1 MILKTLDDYLGLFLW
16 QSILKK
22 KLLCDGICEVQ
33 KLDFVFFEVQRKPVK
48 IKIIFSLFSW
58 Q

>member
-1 MILKTLDDYLGLFLW
+1 MILKILGDYLGLFLR

-33 KLDFVFFEVQRKPVK
+33 KLDFVFFEVQRKPLK
-48 IKIIFSLFSW
+48 IKIMFSLFS
-58 Q
+58 

>member
-1 MILKTLDDYLGLFLW
+1 MVLKTLGDYLGLFLW

-33 KLDFVFFEVQRKPVK
+33 KLGFVFFEVQRKPVK
-48 IKIIFSLFSW
+48 IKIIFSLFSF
-58 Q
+58 

>member
-1 MILKTLDDYLGLFLW
+1 MILKILGDYLGLFLR

-48 IKIIFSLFSW
+48 MVLLNKYNAL
-58 Q
+58 